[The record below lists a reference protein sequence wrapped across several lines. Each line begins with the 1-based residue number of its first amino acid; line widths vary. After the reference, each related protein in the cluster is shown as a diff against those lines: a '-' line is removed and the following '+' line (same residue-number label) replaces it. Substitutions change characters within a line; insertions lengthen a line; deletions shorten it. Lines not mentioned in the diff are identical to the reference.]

1 MSWGYAANTNR
12 SCPPYP
18 YPDRWAG
25 FRGTRRDHVQSR
37 ALDRGTHL
45 VRGVLGVGLAL
56 GSAPGHGAG
65 ADVAEVDLP
74 LGGRPAAGLTPHNDG
89 AARQDLLGETPHTI
103 SGHSLVH

>member
-1 MSWGYAANTNR
+1 MLQIRTEAA
-12 SCPPYP
+12 PPTP
-18 YPDRWAG
+18 TLTDGLASG
-25 FRGTRRDHVQSR
+25 QSR